1 MMNDFIPVPDP
12 KQFHWVVMYDENSKG
27 FFVDV
32 DETLN
37 KYGEEATYDIF
48 KGRFE
53 ENDPFMYGEKE
64 EELAI
69 ILDNANRN

>member
-1 MMNDFIPVPDP
+1 MSDFIPVPDP
-12 KQFHWVVMYDENSKG
+12 KQMHWVVMYDENSKE
-27 FFVDV
+27 FLIDI

-53 ENDPFMYGEKE
+53 ENDPYVYNDAEEK
-64 EELAI
+64 LAQ
-69 ILDNANRN
+69 ILDKANKN